1 MRKFA
6 RRAPFFLCLLL
17 AGIYFSHSQQQR
29 PTYKTLLGL
38 YTDAQRD
45 YDSATLIS
53 HRIIYGPEEEQWE
66 EALNASA
73 LKKFQRLFV
82 QLPRDPWF
90 DSLRFFTAFKVGELQ
105 HYFENYAD
113 AVSFYQTAIQV
124 KKSAQLPDTLFFK
137 PYLYAGII
145 YYNQNKF
152 DSALQFFRVAESLQK
167 KYNNR
172 LQEGERLYNI
182 VGVLY
187 YERGNYRQAEN
198 YFQKAIEVLP
208 PQHEAYKNL
217 YVNYHINL
225 AQIYLKLED
234 YDKANSIYQ
243 KLLPL
248 NIMTNEI
255 YHNIGSLNLSLGAAT
270 KALAYFRKV
279 GMPYNKAVRLYNS
292 MGNAFFANQQYDSAS
307 AYYQKA
313 IRAYHALGKNSDPAG
328 YGSVL
333 KSLGAYAL
341 HFEKYDSALF
351 YYQQAL
357 RQFYPSFSATNREA
371 NPETYSGVFSY
382 INLFQTL
389 ADKAE
394 AWHRLYQKTA
404 RLSAAQQELA
414 TYQSA
419 FRLIDYVERT
429 YESDEARLFLAKIK
443 YILHSKP
450 VSIAYALYT
459 KTKDRRY
466 LDALYLFDQQ
476 NKATALVLS
485 RQISDALRT
494 ANSPLLQ
501 KEQELKSAIT
511 LSSIRAAQV
520 TDSTQL
526 AALSQSIR
534 DNEIQLSKVQEQ
546 VNQHMAVKETSVPSI
561 ASLQKDVLDKETLLL
576 SYHLSESKLTVLAI
590 AKDSINCFQRDL
602 PPNFYGTINAFLADL
617 KKPAGIT
624 ATSSGQEFYRF
635 LFSGVPLQPYRRLII
650 IPDDVLNYL
659 PFEALKNEQGRYL
672 VEDFS
677 VQYQYSSALLKRE
690 RNELAGAGVLSFA
703 PFSRTASGGFLQLP
717 NSVDEVQGLRGRQ
730 FFDTA
735 ATKQHFLEQCSAF
748 PVLHL
753 ATHAVVN
760 SQEDNLSYIAFS
772 PVEKDHLLYAQE
784 IYNLPLQHTQLVM
797 LSACETASGQLV
809 KGEGVMSLSRAF
821 RYAGC
826 ANVITTLW
834 KANDFSTAYLT
845 NRIHHYLE
853 KGQSIATAVQQAKK
867 DYLADKTIH
876 PRLKQPSYWSHLIF
890 IGNIQQDQPFPV
902 LWFAAGGLVL
912 VLLLVFLLLSRKKS
926 RKAGP
931 RNS

>member
-1 MRKFA
+1 M
-6 RRAPFFLCLLL
+6 CLFL
-17 AGIYFSHSQQQR
+17 AGIYFSRSQQQR
-29 PTYKTLLGL
+29 PAYPSLLAL
-38 YTDAQRD
+38 YTDAQQD

-53 HRIIYGPEEEQWE
+53 HRLNYGPKEEQWE

-73 LKKFQRLFV
+73 LAKFQRLFA
-82 QLPRDPWF
+82 QLPRDPWI

-113 AVSFYQTAIQV
+113 AVNFYQAAIQV
-124 KKSAQLPDTLFFK
+124 KKSAKLPDTLFFK

-152 DSALQFFRVAESLQK
+152 DSALQFFRIAESLQK

-255 YHNIGSLNLSLGAAT
+255 YHNMGSLNLSLGAAA
-270 KALAYFRKV
+270 KALLYFRKV
-279 GMPYNKAVRLYNS
+279 GMPYNKAVRLYNG

-313 IRAYHALGKNSDPAG
+313 VQAYQSQGKNSDPAG

-341 HFEKYDSALF
+341 HFEKYDSALLF
-351 YYQQAL
+351 YQQAL
-357 RQFYPSFSATNREA
+357 HQFYPSFRATGTEA
-371 NPETYSGVFSY
+371 NPDRYSGVFSY

-389 ADKAE
+389 VDKAA
-394 AWHRLYQKTA
+394 AWHRLYDKSD

-450 VSIAYALYT
+450 VSIAYTLYT

-485 RQISDALRT
+485 RQISDALRLT
-494 ANSPLLQ
+494 NSPLLQ

-526 AALSQSIR
+526 AALSQNIR
-534 DNEIQLSKVQEQ
+534 DNEILLSKVQEQ
-546 VNQHMAVKETSVPSI
+546 VNQQVAAKETSVPSI
-561 ASLQKDVLDKETLLL
+561 GSLQKDVLDKGTLLL
-576 SYHLSESKLTVLAI
+576 SYHLSESKLTILAI
-590 AKDSINCFQRDL
+590 AKDSVDCFQRDL
-602 PPNFYGTINAFLADL
+602 PPNFYRAINAYIAEL
-617 KKPAGIT
+617 KKPAGMT
-624 ATSSGQEFYRF
+624 VTSSGQEYYHF
-635 LFSGVPLQPYRRLII
+635 LFSGIPLQSYRRLII

-659 PFEALKNEQGRYL
+659 PFEALKTERGRYV
-672 VEDFS
+672 VEDLS
-677 VQYQYSSALLKRE
+677 IQYQYSTALLKRE
-690 RNELAGAGVLSFA
+690 KSDLAGAGVLSFA
-703 PFSRTASGGFLQLP
+703 PFSRAASGGFLQLP
-717 NSVDEVQGLRGRQ
+717 NSVDEVQELQGRQ

-772 PVEKDHLLYAQE
+772 PAEKDHLLYAQE

-826 ANVITTLW
+826 ANIITTLW

-845 NRIHHYLE
+845 NRIHYYLE
-853 KGQSIATAVQQAKK
+853 KGQSIASAVQQAKK

-876 PRLKQPSYWSHLIF
+876 PRLKQPAYWSHLIF
-890 IGNIQQDQPFPV
+890 IGNIQQDQSLPYSWLAV
-902 LWFAAGGLVL
+902 GG
-912 VLLLVFLLLSRKKS
+912 LLLVFVLLFLARKKS

-931 RNS
+931 RHS